1 MRKIFGAAL
10 IALLLASLG
19 YMFYGTAPRMWELLT
34 TASPMETAQMVVVS
48 HSLWRHTGRS
58 GHCGRSL
65 AHREPAVTLSTVRNV
80 ADDARQIAELLLAGI
95 MAPAVARTAADLIGA
110 GPAFELV
117 LLALAWVIVGARML
131 STVLAL
137 WEGYFAH
144 APDQTG

>member
-1 MRKIFGAAL
+1 M
-10 IALLLASLG
+10 
-19 YMFYGTAPRMWELLT
+19 
-34 TASPMETAQMVVVS
+34 
-48 HSLWRHTGRS
+48 
-58 GHCGRSL
+58 
-65 AHREPAVTLSTVRNV
+65 TLSTVRNV

-110 GPAFELV
+110 GPAFELA